1 MFNIFPIHFLKV
13 FLLLFFSF
21 SFTLSFPQA
30 KDYTAL
36 VNPFIGTGGHG
47 HTYPGASLPFGMVQ
61 LSPDT
66 RLTGWDGSSGYHY
79 SDSIIYGF
87 SHTHL
92 SGTGCS
98 DYGDILLMPMVN
110 TYSLKNTVYA
120 SGFAH
125 KNEKASPGYYSVLL
139 KNGVDVELTV
149 DKRTG
154 FHRYTYPTGATPY
167 IILDLTHRDEV
178 IDSWVEVVND
188 TTIRGLRRSTAW
200 VKDQWVFFVMRFSKP
215 IKAYGIAINDT
226 LNKSISK
233 AEGKNIKA
241 YFTFEKSAGNVLM
254 IKVGISAVSTDG
266 AYANMSTEIP
276 GWDFNVQCNKAK
288 QEWNKELGKIDVEG
302 GTNEQPALPA
312 GRQVVFYTALYHA
325 MLCPNLYM
333 DVDKQYRGTD
343 LKIHKAEGFDNYTVF
358 SLWDT
363 YRAEHPLFTI
373 IEQKRTNDFINTF
386 INQYKNGGMLP
397 VWELSGNETN
407 CMIGYHSV
415 SVIADAFTKS
425 IKGYDTLKAFEA
437 MKNSA
442 ESDKN
447 GLKYYRKYNFIPGD
461 KTSESVSKTLEYSY
475 DDWCIAQMAKVMGK
489 KDDYKEFIQRA
500 QFYKNLFNPETGFM
514 QAKTNGGWYKPF
526 DATEV
531 NFNYTEANCWQYT
544 FNAQQDIDTYISLL
558 GGKEKF
564 ANKLDTMFY
573 GNYKLSGRTQADITG
588 LIGQYAHGNEPDHH
602 VAYLYDYAGKPWK
615 TQEIVHKIQTEMYAD
630 SADGVIGNE
639 DCGQMSAWLVM
650 SAMGFYQVCP
660 GKAEYSIGTPMF
672 SKVVINLENG
682 KKFIITAKNISK
694 ENFYVQSTTLN
705 SKPYNKLFITYSD
718 IMNGGQ
724 LDFTMGNTPNKK
736 QEYNSSELPSTVITD
751 YPIMLVPYVVADAKT
766 FKKSMSVA
774 LKSVSPGQSIYY
786 ALNGMDPAT
795 SGILYNAPLLIT
807 ETTHLKAVAKQ
818 NGMYSAIIDADFL
831 KVPEGRRIKIKSVY
845 DPQYS
850 AGGPEG
856 LIDCIRGDTDF
867 RLGGWQGY
875 QSQDFEA
882 IVDLGKEQAVHK
894 IAAGFLQDVGSW
906 IWMPKEV
913 EYAVST
919 DGINFKVVS
928 TIKNTV
934 SDKDYKPTIKDFTAS
949 VDITSCRYIR
959 VKAKNCGTIPSWHL
973 GAGGDAFIFIDEIII
988 E

>member
-1 MFNIFPIHFLKV
+1 MLNKAVIFSCKI

-21 SFTLSFPQA
+21 SFTLSFSQT
-30 KDYTAL
+30 KDYTSL

-66 RLTGWDGSSGYHY
+66 RLTGWDGCSGYHY

-110 TYSLKNTVYA
+110 NFSFNNEKYS
-120 SGFAH
+120 SGFSH

-139 KNGVDVELTV
+139 KNSVNIELTA
-149 DKRTG
+149 DKLTG
-154 FHRYTYPTGATPY
+154 FHKYTFPSDAKPY
-167 IILDLTHRDEV
+167 LILDLTHRDEV

-188 TTIRGLRRSTAW
+188 TTIRGLRRSKAW
-200 VKDQWVFFVMRFSKP
+200 AKDQWLYFVIQFSKP
-215 IKAYGIAINDT
+215 VKEYGIAINDT
-226 LNKSISK
+226 LNKNIKK
-233 AEGKNIKA
+233 ADGKNIKA
-241 YFTFEKSAGNVLM
+241 YFTFDKSDGNVLM
-254 IKVGISAVSTDG
+254 IKVGISAVSADG
-266 AYANMSTEIP
+266 AYANMKAEIP
-276 GWDFNVQCNKAK
+276 GWDFNAQCSKTK
-288 QEWNKELGKIDVEG
+288 QEWNNELGKIEVEG
-302 GTNEQPALPA
+302 GTKEQ
-312 GRQVVFYTALYHA
+312 QVVFYTALYHA
-325 MLCPNLYM
+325 MLSPNLYM

-386 INQYKNGGMLP
+386 INQYMNNGLLP
-397 VWELSGNETN
+397 VWELSGNETF
-407 CMIGYHSV
+407 CMIAYHSV
-415 SVIADAFTKS
+415 SVIADAFIKG

-437 MKNSA
+437 MKSSA
-442 ESDKN
+442 EADRF
-447 GLKYYRKYNFIPGD
+447 GLNYYRKYNFISSD
-461 KTSESVSKTLEYSY
+461 KASESVSKTQEYSY
-475 DDWCIAQMAKVMGK
+475 DDWCIAQMAKAMGK
-489 KDDYKEFIQRA
+489 QDDYKEFIQRG
-500 QFYKNLFNPETGFM
+500 QFYKNLYNPETGFI
-514 QAKTNGGWYKPF
+514 QAKTNGCWYKPF
-526 DATEV
+526 NPTEV

-544 FNAQQDIDTYISLL
+544 FNAQQDINEYINLL

-564 ANKLDTMFY
+564 ANKLDSMFY

-588 LIGQYAHGNEPDHH
+588 LIGQYAQGNEPDHH

-615 TQEIVHKIQTEMYAD
+615 TQQIVHKIETEMYVD
-630 SADGVIGNE
+630 STDGICGNE

-660 GKAEYSIGTPMF
+660 GKAEYAIGTPIF
-672 SKVVINLENG
+672 SKIIINLENG
-682 KKFIITAKNISK
+682 KKFIIKVKNLSA
-694 ENFYVQSTTLN
+694 ENYYVQDITLN
-705 SKPYNKLFITYSD
+705 GKPYNKLFLNHAD

-724 LDFTMGNTPNKK
+724 FNFTMGNKPEMDVGKDNNT
-736 QEYNSSELPSTVITD
+736 LPSSINTD
-751 YPIMLVPYVVADAKT
+751 YPITIVPYVVANGKT
-766 FKKSMSVA
+766 FNSTMTIE
-774 LKSVSPGQSIYY
+774 LKSAVPGQNIYY
-786 ALNGMDPAT
+786 SLDGKDPVKFGT
-795 SGILYNAPLLIT
+795 LYTKPFLIDKS
-807 ETTHLKAVAKQ
+807 THLKALSEQK
-818 NGMYSAIIDADFL
+818 GIYSATIDADFF
-831 KVPEGRRIKIKSVY
+831 KVQAGRSISIKSVCN
-845 DPQYS
+845 PQYT

-856 LIDCIRGDTDF
+856 LIDYIRGDTNF

-882 IVDLGKEQAVHK
+882 VVDLGKKQAIHK

-906 IWMPKEV
+906 IWMPTEV
-913 EYAVST
+913 EYAISD
-919 DGINFKVVS
+919 DGKNFAVINI
-928 TIKNTV
+928 IKNTV
-934 SDKDYKPTIKDFTAS
+934 SEKDYKPTIKDFSAE
-949 VDITSCRYIR
+949 INNIKCRYVR
-959 VKAKNCGTIPSWHL
+959 VKAKNFGTIPSWHL

>member
-1 MFNIFPIHFLKV
+1 MNNTFPYKT
-13 FLLLFFSF
+13 FLLALFTFAYA
-21 SFTLSFPQA
+21 LCFPQA

-66 RLTGWDGSSGYHY
+66 RITGWDGCSGYHY

-110 TYSLKNTVYA
+110 TYSFRNTVYA
-120 SGFAH
+120 SGFSH

-139 KNGVDVELTV
+139 KNGVNVELTV

-154 FHRYTYPTGATPY
+154 FHKYTYPAGATPY
-167 IILDLTHRDEV
+167 LILDLTHRDEV

-188 TTIRGLRRSTAW
+188 STIRGLRRSTAW
-200 VKDQWVFFVMRFSKP
+200 AKDQWVYFEMRFSKP
-215 IKAYGIAINDT
+215 IKEYGIAINDT
-226 LNKSISK
+226 VNKNISK

-241 YFTFEKSAGNVLM
+241 YFSFDKSASNVLM

-276 GWDFNVQCNKAK
+276 GWDFNGQCNKAK

-302 GTNEQPALPA
+302 GTKEQ
-312 GRQVVFYTALYHA
+312 QVVFYTALYHA

-343 LKIHKAEGFDNYTVF
+343 MKIHKAEGFDNYTVF

-415 SVIADAFTKS
+415 SVIADAFMKG
-425 IKGYDTLKAFEA
+425 IKDYDTLKAFEA
-437 MKNSA
+437 MKSSA
-442 ESDKN
+442 EADKN

-461 KTSESVSKTLEYSY
+461 KASESVSKTLEYSY
-475 DDWCIAQMAKVMGK
+475 DDWCIAQMAKAMEK

-514 QAKTNGGWYKPF
+514 QAKTNGGWCKPF

-544 FNAQQDIDTYISLL
+544 FNSQQDIDTYISLL

-588 LIGQYAHGNEPDHH
+588 LIGQYAQGNEPDQH
-602 VAYLYDYAGKPWK
+602 VAYLYDYADKPWK
-615 TQEIVHKIQTEMYAD
+615 AQEIVHKIQSEMYTD
-630 SADGVIGNE
+630 STDGIIGNE

-660 GKAEYSIGTPMF
+660 GKAEYAVGTPMF

-705 SKPYNKLFITYSD
+705 GKSYNKLFLTHSD
-718 IMNGGQ
+718 IMKGSQ
-724 LDFTMGNTPNKK
+724 LDCTMGNTSNKK
-736 QEYNSSELPSTVITD
+736 PEYNSSELPSTVVSD
-751 YPIMLVPYVVADAKT
+751 YPITLTPYLIADGKT
-766 FKKSMSVA
+766 FKKSMTVA

-786 ALNGMDPAT
+786 TLNGKDPAT
-795 SGILYNAPLLIT
+795 SGILYTTPLLIA

-818 NGMYSAIIDADFL
+818 NGTYSATIDADFL
-831 KVPEGRRIKIKSVY
+831 KVPEGRSIKIKSVY

-856 LIDCIRGDTDF
+856 LIDYIRGDTDF
-867 RLGGWQGY
+867 RIGGWQGY

-882 IVDLGKEQAVHK
+882 VVDLGKEEAVHK
-894 IAAGFLQDVGSW
+894 IAAGFLQDVASW
-906 IWMPKEV
+906 IWMPTEV
-913 EYAVST
+913 EYAVSS

-928 TIKNTV
+928 KIKNAV

-949 VDITSCRYIR
+949 VNIPTCRYVR
-959 VKAKNCGTIPSWHL
+959 VKAKNYGTIPPWHL